1 MATELY
7 VSIRVSGL
15 ECQAVSLCFFLT
27 VNGSNIMPAIVA
39 SSGKQAIYTF
49 SANFS

>member
-1 MATELY
+1 MATELC
-7 VSIRVSGL
+7 VTIRLSGV
-15 ECQAVSLCFFLT
+15 ECQAVSLCTFLT

-39 SSGKQAIYTF
+39 SSDKEEIYTF